1 MGGYI
6 YVFYI
11 CIYIWFIYLFA
22 YVYTYLHL
30 YLHIHFILM
39 ITLACTYAFMYILH
53 YHLIPRQRVPSAWSD
68 FFFWKPQVALQGFVP
83 REWWGDGMKPSWAIC
98 GCWNGDLEYLEFVM
112 YVYLYIYIL
121 HICLKEIYR
130 ITGSCSCVCWLVCL
144 SADHVDANV
153 FFIST
158 WFLVASYIETLV
170 DILISTI
177 CCLHVFFI
185 FLHVLFVQSLHTC
198 ILHTSP
204 WFCCTFDQIWGLCI
218 RYISFNRA
226 YLWGYLEFN
235 WFQQW
240 QIQFSKFLVQFNSL
254 LNYSHH
260 SEQRYDDQA
269 ANYTPWN

>member
-11 CIYIWFIYLFA
+11 YIFTYTFYTYDYTCMYICIYVYFTLSPYTETTSAISLVRFFFLKTSGCIARFCTKRVVRRWDETVMSNLRLLKWGPWISWICDVCIYIYIHITYLFKRNIQNHRELF
-22 YVYTYLHL
+22 VCL
-30 YLHIHFILM
+30 
-39 ITLACTYAFMYILH
+39 LACL
-53 YHLIPRQRVPSAWSD
+53 LVCWSCRCKC
-68 FFFWKPQVALQGFVP
+68 FF
-83 REWWGDGMKPSWAIC
+83 
-98 GCWNGDLEYLEFVM
+98 
-112 YVYLYIYIL
+112 YIYMIFSCFM
-121 HICLKEIYR
+121 HRDTCGYIDIYYMLF
-130 ITGSCSCVCWLVCL
+130 TC
-144 SADHVDANV
+144 
-153 FFIST
+153 
-158 WFLVASYIETLV
+158 
-170 DILISTI
+170 
-177 CCLHVFFI
+177 FFI

>member
-11 CIYIWFIYLFA
+11 YIFTYTFYTYDYTCMYICIY
-22 YVYTYLHL
+22 VY
-30 YLHIHFILM
+30 F
-39 ITLACTYAFMYILH
+39 TLSPYTETT
-53 YHLIPRQRVPSAWSD
+53 SAISLVR

-112 YVYLYIYIL
+112 YVYIYIHITYLFKRNIQNHRELFVCLLACLLVCWSCRCKCFFYIYMIFSCFM
-121 HICLKEIYR
+121 HRDTCGYIDIYYMLF
-130 ITGSCSCVCWLVCL
+130 TC
-144 SADHVDANV
+144 
-153 FFIST
+153 
-158 WFLVASYIETLV
+158 
-170 DILISTI
+170 
-177 CCLHVFFI
+177 FFI